1 MSRDMKV
8 KKLYVV
14 KDGGVDLDMLLTACL
29 LHPFDYKL
37 ERAVCGDREVDVQ
50 AAYHE
55 ECIDELEFRVTR
67 SERTRTLYN
76 VMDDLYGLDG
86 TGRVDLSDMIFVAE
100 TDDGEYIEFSINDIR
115 NFMWEEFA
123 EVEEELEEESE
134 DEEFEEE
141 LEDVVEAEEL

>member
-14 KDGGVDLDMLLTACL
+14 KDGGTDLDMLLTACL

-37 ERAVCGDREVDVQ
+37 EKARCGDNEVDVQ

-67 SERTRTLYN
+67 SEHTRTLYN
-76 VMDDLYGLDG
+76 VMYDLYGLDG
-86 TGRVDLSDMIFVAE
+86 TERVNLSDMIFVAE
-100 TDDGEYIEFSINDIR
+100 TDSGEYIEFSIRDVHKL
-115 NFMWEEFA
+115 MWEELA

-134 DEEFEEE
+134 DIVEVEE
-141 LEDVVEAEEL
+141 L